1 MQKIANKESNTI
13 EILIEDLNQHFT
25 NNMEII
31 ERIKKNTKRY
41 VSLFYQIIDELLPER
56 TTERREEEQD
66 TVAEIF
72 LR

>member
-1 MQKIANKESNTI
+1 
-13 EILIEDLNQHFT
+13 LIEDLNQHFT